1 MYAPPPSTSNK
12 KVAKIVV
19 GVVGGIVL
27 LLVLVVGGLLLVIL
41 QMLKSSEP
49 YQHGVQVVA
58 QDARAQQKL
67 GTPIKPDYFFSGSVN
82 VSNSSGN
89 ADLAIPVRGPRGS
102 GTVYV
107 VAKKSAGQWN
117 YEKLELAIDGQEERV
132 DFLPP
137 RDW

>member
-1 MYAPPPSTSNK
+1 
-12 KVAKIVV
+12 VV
-19 GVVGGIVL
+19 GIA
-27 LLVLVVGGLLLVIL
+27 GGLFLLVILAVVGFLAFLL
-41 QMLKSSEP
+41 QMLKSSDP

-67 GTPIKPDYFFSGSVN
+67 GTPVEPGYFFSGSVN

-89 ADLAIPVRGPRGS
+89 ADLAIPVHGPKGR

-107 VAKKSAGQWN
+107 VARKSAGQWS
-117 YEKLELAIDGQEERV
+117 YERLELAVDGQEQRV